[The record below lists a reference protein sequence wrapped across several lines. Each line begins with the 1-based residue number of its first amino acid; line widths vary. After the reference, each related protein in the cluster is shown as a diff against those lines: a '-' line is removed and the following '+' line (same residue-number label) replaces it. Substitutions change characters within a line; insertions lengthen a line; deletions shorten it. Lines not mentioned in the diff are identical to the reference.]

1 MNNAHLRTE
10 FMQLCKDRSLFT
22 ENAASVYPVFLKKIV
37 HARFAVV
44 FRAWKEE
51 HVKKNGSVTLRQK
64 LKVQSNKSGKGKK
77 RQLPPE
83 AVTPSDEGSKRR
95 RPEWKSMT
103 MPILKDELR
112 KRKLRVTG
120 NKNDLTQRLQ
130 EYDNNLDV
138 DFEKLDNNDEI
149 TALDLETILASS
161 QKK

>member
-1 MNNAHLRTE
+1 MNSAHLRTE
-10 FMQLCKDRSLFT
+10 FMQLCKDRSLST
-22 ENAASVYPVFLKKIV
+22 KNAALAYPIFLRKVV

-64 LKVQSNKSGKGKK
+64 LKVQSDKSGKGTK
-77 RQLPPE
+77 RQLPQG

-95 RPEWKSMT
+95 RAEWKSVT
-103 MPILKDELR
+103 MPILKNELR

-120 NKNDLTQRLQ
+120 NKNDLIQRLQ

-138 DFEKLDNNDEI
+138 DFKEMDNNDEI
-149 TALDLETILASS
+149 AALDLETILASS